1 MKKTIDECEIFVGKS
16 ATFVE
21 HALELETQLT
31 SMFECDNMPRD
42 MFRQAERCFL
52 RYGLCGYTVFSDK
65 QHYADV
71 VSLQGRINLYGYGDT
86 GYIIARDGAHN
97 RTGKIGDDILLG
109 WNTDERTPL
118 YSLYRYADLLTEID
132 VSTRVNVINSRL
144 HKVPVVRNA
153 EQKKAVDKILLNL
166 KEGKSETIVN
176 DISLNDVL
184 KDEAGVSMKIDTISL
199 TEIHD
204 IECVQYLSKLYD
216 DIVSRFWNQFGH
228 NMQSTGKLAQQTTAE
243 LEGYESYA
251 MILPYNMLENRR
263 AWVAE
268 INKRFGTNYNYHFSP
283 AWTWALEEKNNIYH
297 SSLNDKQG
305 ELKEE
310 GDE

>member
-1 MKKTIDECEIFVGKS
+1 
-16 ATFVE
+16 
-21 HALELETQLT
+21 
-31 SMFECDNMPRD
+31 
-42 MFRQAERCFL
+42 
-52 RYGLCGYTVFSDK
+52 
-65 QHYADV
+65 
-71 VSLQGRINLYGYGDT
+71 
-86 GYIIARDGAHN
+86 
-97 RTGKIGDDILLG
+97 
-109 WNTDERTPL
+109 
-118 YSLYRYADLLTEID
+118 
-132 VSTRVNVINSRL
+132 
-144 HKVPVVRNA
+144 
-153 EQKKAVDKILLNL
+153 
-166 KEGKSETIVN
+166 
-176 DISLNDVL
+176 
-184 KDEAGVSMKIDTISL
+184 MKIDTISL